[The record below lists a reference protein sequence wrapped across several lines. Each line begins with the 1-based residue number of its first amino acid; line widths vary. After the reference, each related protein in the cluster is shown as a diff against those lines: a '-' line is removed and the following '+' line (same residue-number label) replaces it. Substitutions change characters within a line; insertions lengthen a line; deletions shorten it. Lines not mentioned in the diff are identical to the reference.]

1 MQSVCGIYLLRNNVN
16 GKVYVG
22 QSVDICK
29 RWYFHR
35 LSANRGDKS
44 PLYSAMRK
52 YGINEFSVQVLEE
65 CEVTK
70 LDEREAYWMD
80 FYEARERGYN
90 LMPAGQNGRVMD
102 DAMRKWLSENSK
114 KWKPTEEILEKM
126 RAASTGKKHSEE
138 TKKKMSESSKNR
150 WAKYRIDNP
159 VIPKA
164 KNPLGRSAPRS
175 EAFSKK
181 QSERMKNLSAE
192 AKARHL
198 EAMRIGYL
206 KYRESKAQ
214 V

>member
-1 MQSVCGIYLLRNNVN
+1 MKGVCGIYLLRNNVN

-102 DAMRKWLSENSK
+102 DAMRKWFSENSK
-114 KWKPTEEILEKM
+114 KWKPTEEIIEKI
-126 RAASTGKKHSEE
+126 RASSTGRKHSDE
-138 TKKKMSESSKNR
+138 TKKKIGESSRLR
-150 WAKYRIDNP
+150 WKLKFRPMVQID
-159 VIPKA
+159 
-164 KNPLGRSAPRS
+164 
-175 EAFSKK
+175 AFA
-181 QSERMKNLSAE
+181 RMKPKSKETRFKMSA
-192 AKARHL
+192 ARRN
-198 EAMRIGYL
+198 ESD
-206 KYRESKAQ
+206 ESKNKRLNALRLG
-214 V
+214 VKHYWETKKKESA